1 MIAAAFVVVPRT
13 ATAQAKTVSSK
24 MKVETA
30 IVEAID
36 PAARTVTLKKLDGTV
51 VTIAAPPDIKRFAEV
66 KVGDTVTA
74 RFYEN
79 VVVRV
84 KSPGEPEVDTA
95 AKGTTGSE
103 QILPG
108 GTKARQWTITATIS
122 AVDMDTPSIT
132 FTGPNAR
139 ARHVTDDGRG
149 RSCGIPLGSREDGYD
164 HGLGSY
170 AWCLRRQPR
179 DALVVAY
186 SARRED
192 SVLTRHLKHRCDLTK
207 ERHP

>member
-1 MIAAAFVVVPRT
+1 MKRFVAGMIAAAFVVVPRT
-13 ATAQAKTVSSK
+13 ATAQAKTVSSE

-132 FTGPNAR
+132 FTGPNGWKYSSKVQDTSAL
-139 ARHVTDDGRG
+139 AKVKVGDKVDIVWTEAVLVSLERG
-149 RSCGIPLGSREDGYD
+149 M
-164 HGLGSY
+164 
-170 AWCLRRQPR
+170 
-179 DALVVAY
+179 
-186 SARRED
+186 
-192 SVLTRHLKHRCDLTK
+192 
-207 ERHP
+207 

>member
-1 MIAAAFVVVPRT
+1 MKRFVAGMIAAAFVVVPRT
-13 ATAQAKTVSSK
+13 ATAQAKTVSSE

-36 PAARTVTLKKLDGTV
+36 PAARTVTLKKPDGTV

-66 KVGDTVTA
+66 KVGDKVTA

-132 FTGPNAR
+132 FTGPNGWKYSSKVQDTSAL
-139 ARHVTDDGRG
+139 AKVKVGDKVDIVWTEAVLVSLERG
-149 RSCGIPLGSREDGYD
+149 M
-164 HGLGSY
+164 
-170 AWCLRRQPR
+170 
-179 DALVVAY
+179 
-186 SARRED
+186 
-192 SVLTRHLKHRCDLTK
+192 
-207 ERHP
+207 